1 MVVGGLHFEKGQQ
14 LLESYTGMGRNTMR
28 YFTKD
33 LEYSEYYQ
41 KGHLECIE
49 SGYVPIAGEFLLNNA
64 DNYWEPN
71 KAAGA
76 DTWYIYED
84 RVYFCDK
91 AGTFGNE
98 PPTHT
103 YGTVQNG
110 DTRLMFFDK
119 LARIKVAGLE
129 NQYIENSYY
138 DGSNIKGARDFCIEI
153 LKKDVEPSTK
163 YLVKSNDDTTT
174 RVCLT
179 YFDENDKVIKT
190 DKVDNANEGTFVTP
204 KNCTRVRVGF
214 RTTTQEETIKSYTME
229 KVK

>member
-1 MVVGGLHFEKGQQ
+1 M
-14 LLESYTGMGRNTMR
+14 
-28 YFTKD
+28 
-33 LEYSEYYQ
+33 
-41 KGHLECIE
+41 ECTE

-64 DNYWEPN
+64 DTYWEPN

-76 DTWYIYED
+76 DVWYIYGD
-84 RVYFCDK
+84 NVYYCDK

-103 YGTVQNG
+103 YGTVKNG
-110 DTRLMFFDK
+110 NTRLMFFDK

-179 YFDENDKVIKT
+179 YFNKNDEVIRT
-190 DKVDNANEGTFVTP
+190 DRIDNANEGEFVTP
-204 KNCTRVRVGF
+204 KDCTRVRVGF
-214 RTTTQEETIKSYTME
+214 RTSTQEETIRSYTM
-229 KVK
+229 KKIK

>member
-1 MVVGGLHFEKGQQ
+1 
-14 LLESYTGMGRNTMR
+14 
-28 YFTKD
+28 
-33 LEYSEYYQ
+33 
-41 KGHLECIE
+41 
-49 SGYVPIAGEFLLNNA
+49 
-64 DNYWEPN
+64 
-71 KAAGA
+71 
-76 DTWYIYED
+76 
-84 RVYFCDK
+84 
-91 AGTFGNE
+91 
-98 PPTHT
+98 
-103 YGTVQNG
+103 
-110 DTRLMFFDK
+110 MFFDK

-129 NQYIENSYY
+129 NQYIKNSYY